1 MKETVPGQYFNKG
14 LGLKKQVASRL
25 TDDYTNA
32 LVKRLRE
39 EGGTLSEGRVTL
51 RMAKELG
58 FCYGVERAIQYAY
71 ETVEK
76 FPGKRLFL
84 TSEIIH
90 NPSVNARMTEMGIDF
105 LAHDGAE
112 PDLSRV
118 APGDV
123 VVIPAFGVPVPLMG
137 RLRASG
143 AVLVDTTCGSVIQ
156 VWRRVE
162 QYARE
167 GVTAIV
173 HGKHEHEETRA
184 TCSCA
189 EAAGGR
195 YLVVRDMA
203 EAKLVCAYIEGTED
217 GGRKKAFLE
226 RFAKGVSP
234 GFDPDRD
241 LRRVGLANQTTML
254 SSESMAIAREIERAI
269 ARRWGA
275 ETAKDAFRSFDT
287 ICTATQDRQDAIQAL
302 VKEPLDLMIVVG
314 GYTSSNTMHLAEI
327 PAERMSTYW
336 VEGPDGLLD
345 ARRIRTKEVAG
356 PVRVA
361 EGWLPA
367 EGALTVGIT
376 AGASTPDSL
385 VGETIARLFELAN
398 GRPLSS

>member
-1 MKETVPGQYFNKG
+1 MAEGAATDRYFNKG
-14 LGLKKQVASRL
+14 LGLKKQVAGRL
-25 TDDYTNA
+25 TDDYTNT
-32 LVKRLRE
+32 LVKRLRDG
-39 EGGTLSEGRVTL
+39 GGTLAEGRVTL

-90 NPSVNARMTEMGIDF
+90 NPTVNARIAGMGIDF

-112 PDLSRV
+112 PDLAKV
-118 APGDV
+118 HPGDV
-123 VVIPAFGVPVPLMG
+123 VVIPAFGVTVPVMN

-143 AVLVDTTCGSVIQ
+143 AILVDTTCGSVIQ

-189 EAAGGR
+189 EAQGGK

-203 EAKLVCAYIEGTED
+203 EARLVCDYIEGR
-217 GGRKKAFLE
+217 GGRDEFLE
-226 RFAKGVSP
+226 RFAKAVSP
-234 GFDPDRD
+234 GFDPDTD
-241 LRRVGLANQTTML
+241 LRKVGLANQTTML
-254 SSESMAIAREIERAI
+254 SSESMAIAREIGDAI
-269 ARRWGA
+269 ARRWGDA
-275 ETAKDAFRSFDT
+275 GAKDGFRSFDT
-287 ICTATQDRQDAIQAL
+287 ICTATQDRQDAILAL

-327 PAERMSTYW
+327 PAGKMPTFW
-336 VEGPDGLLD
+336 VEGPDGMID
-345 ARRIRTKEVAG
+345 AARIRTKDPAG
-356 PVRVA
+356 PVREA
-361 EGWLPA
+361 RGWLP
-367 EGALTVGIT
+367 EGRFTAGIT

-398 GRPLSS
+398 GRPPA